1 MKLIFNPRRSNI
13 QNLTLVSWNANGIR
27 TRVEFREFISKYDP
41 DIINLQ
47 ETHLQPCHHLSFPNY
62 NLYRSDRTFRGGGTA
77 IMIKRSIPHHEIK
90 INNPSFETSA
100 IKIERP
106 NNNTVTVISAYRP
119 PRKPLLPQDL
129 HQLFR
134 NQNYVLVAGDLN
146 AKHVS
151 WSPNTQQNVAGHV
164 IRRFCDSTGFPL
176 SAPLEPTHFHKSL
189 NNTVIDMAISKGMT
203 ITEVSSIPELSSDH
217 NPVLFEVSLDN
228 FTSPALSTYAFPNWR
243 IKLKLK
249 IDFVKTGK
257 ILNTPPYKTQLN
269 KLQKEIKNE
278 LKNFHRAQWD
288 KKLSEASPDDDSL
301 YKIVKH
307 HSNQNSTLHI
317 PPIVGPMGLHYSTK
331 NKVNLFADY
340 LESSFQENP
349 EPYDDDFIER
359 VEEKVDDF
367 MHHNS
372 RHHTAPLTSPQEV
385 MDIILKSPNKKA
397 PATSTIELL
406 TSKSI
411 APTPVTATPPQERP
425 KDPSFRQS
433 SITSILVISPH
444 PNLSPSAFSLL
455 L

>member
-1 MKLIFNPRRSNI
+1 
-13 QNLTLVSWNANGIR
+13 
-27 TRVEFREFISKYDP
+27 
-41 DIINLQ
+41 
-47 ETHLQPCHHLSFPNY
+47 
-62 NLYRSDRTFRGGGTA
+62 
-77 IMIKRSIPHHEIK
+77 MIKRSIPHHEIK

-106 NNNTVTVISAYRP
+106 NNSTITVISAYRP

-228 FTSPALSTYAFPNWR
+228 FTSPALSTYAFPNWSKFQTILTNTLPGNPKISNTDDIDNAIQNFNSTFKNAFNNSSIFKTINKPISCIPSVIR
-243 IKLKLK
+243 DKIKIKNRLRKDWQDTK
-249 IDFVKTGK
+249 YP
-257 ILNTPPYKTQLN
+257 PPYKTQLN

-331 NKVNLFADY
+331 DKINLFADY

-397 PATSTIELL
+397 P
-406 TSKSI
+406 
-411 APTPVTATPPQERP
+411 
-425 KDPSFRQS
+425 
-433 SITSILVISPH
+433 
-444 PNLSPSAFSLL
+444 
-455 L
+455 